1 MCNGTKPDMECAGS
15 LDTGGN
21 GDWYT
26 ENKRGST
33 ERERNNLRPSE
44 TGEESALRLPLKTIY
59 VQQHSIVVLVVVVV
73 GIFTRKPSGPIL
85 ETRTKRANNNRNNNS
100 ATDRRE
106 KKKPVH
112 HKSLVVSFVKLPLM
126 IAGGQR
132 TKKGSLLV
140 GQPASQRNIAAQ
152 DNRPSGC

>member
-1 MCNGTKPDMECAGS
+1 MECAGS

-59 VQQHSIVVLVVVVV
+59 VQQHSIVVVVVVVVV
-73 GIFTRKPSGPIL
+73 GDIYQEALWTDI
-85 ETRTKRANNNRNNNS
+85 RNKN
-100 ATDRRE
+100 
-106 KKKPVH
+106 
-112 HKSLVVSFVKLPLM
+112 
-126 IAGGQR
+126 
-132 TKKGSLLV
+132 KKGE
-140 GQPASQRNIAAQ
+140 
-152 DNRPSGC
+152 